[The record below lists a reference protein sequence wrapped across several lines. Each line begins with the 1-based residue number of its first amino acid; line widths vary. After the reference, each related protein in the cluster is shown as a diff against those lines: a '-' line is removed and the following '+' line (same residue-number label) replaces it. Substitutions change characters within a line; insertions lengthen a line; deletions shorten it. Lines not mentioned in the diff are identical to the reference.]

1 MTNNPEL
8 SWDSE
13 VIISDLPMTEFRE
26 RYELHVTTDY
36 VTNKPKL
43 CIFTIP
49 NDTSEYEDEPETETK
64 TETKTK
70 NNWWNKY

>member
-8 SWDSE
+8 TWDSE

-26 RYELHVTTDY
+26 RYEMYVTTDY
-36 VTNKPKL
+36 KDGKTKL

-49 NDTSEYEDEPETETK
+49 NDTSDFEEETETETK
-64 TETKTK
+64 SKGK
-70 NNWWNKY
+70 DNWWNRY